1 MTKYYLAARHGACRA
16 EAFWL
21 RRACRAEAFW
31 QRRVVV
37 ACLLVVVTA
46 VAGCAGNRNL
56 PPPDPA
62 VADQFLMQ
70 RGREA
75 MAKKHWIEAREYFRE
90 VIDNYSSSPLRPEA
104 KLAMGD
110 SYLGEGSTE
119 ALILGANEY
128 REFLT
133 FYPRHPQAET
143 AQYNLAM
150 TYFKQM
156 RKSDRDQTATKEA
169 IREFEVFFQRYPD
182 SPITPEVKEKWRI
195 ARDRV
200 SEASFDVGVSYMK
213 RRWYPGAIDRF
224 NEVLRDDPGFSHMDA
239 VYYHLAETL
248 ARADRKGEAIP
259 LFDRVVREYTTS
271 EYVEKAQKR
280 LQELKAQ

>member
-1 MTKYYLAARHGACRA
+1 MTKYYLAACRA
-16 EAFWL
+16 EAV
-21 RRACRAEAFW
+21 RRR
-31 QRRVVV
+31 QLGT
-37 ACLLVVVTA
+37 ACLLLIVSIVT
-46 VAGCAGNRNL
+46 GCGGKNNNL
-56 PPPDPA
+56 PPDPA

-75 MAKKHWIEAREYFRE
+75 LAKKHWIEAREYFRE
-90 VIDNYSSSPLRPEA
+90 VIDNYSSSQLRPEA

-133 FYPRHPQAET
+133 FYPRHPQAAT

-156 RKSDRDQTATKEA
+156 RKPDRDQTATKEA
-169 IREFEVFFQRYPD
+169 LREFDVFFQRYPD
-182 SPITPEVKEKWRI
+182 SPLTPEVKEKWRI
-195 ARDRV
+195 ARDRL
-200 SEASFDVGVSYMK
+200 SEANYNVGVSYMK
-213 RRWYPGAIDRF
+213 RKWYPGAIDRF
-224 NEVLRDDPGFSHMDA
+224 NEVLREDPGFTKIDA
-239 VYYHLAETL
+239 VFFNLAETL

>member
-1 MTKYYLAARHGACRA
+1 MIKHHSKA
-16 EAFWL
+16 
-21 RRACRAEAFW
+21 W
-31 QRRVVV
+31 QRVLGA
-37 ACLLVVVTA
+37 ACLLFILTA
-46 VAGCAGNRNL
+46 ATGCAGKKNNT
-56 PPPDPA
+56 PPDPA

-75 MAKKHWIEAREYFRE
+75 MVKKRWIEAREYFRE

-104 KLAMGD
+104 KLAVGD
-110 SYLGEGSTE
+110 SYLGEASTE
-119 ALILGANEY
+119 SLVLAANEY

-156 RKSDRDQTATKEA
+156 KKADRDPTSTKETLA
-169 IREFEVFFQRYPD
+169 EFDVFFQRYPE
-182 SPITPEVKEKWRI
+182 SALTPEVKTKWRI
-195 ARDRV
+195 ARDRL
-200 SEASFDVGVSYMK
+200 SETSFGVGVSYYK
-213 RRWYPGAIDRF
+213 RKWYPGAIDRF
-224 NEVLRDDPGFSHMDA
+224 NEILRDDPGYTNIDQ
-239 VYYHLAETL
+239 VYYYLAETL

-259 LFDRVVREYTTS
+259 LFDRVVKEYTTS
-271 EYVEKAQKR
+271 EFVEKAQKR

>member
-1 MTKYYLAARHGACRA
+1 MTKHFFTA
-16 EAFWL
+16 
-21 RRACRAEAFW
+21 W
-31 QRRVVV
+31 QRVLGA
-37 ACLLVVVTA
+37 ACLLIIVTA
-46 VAGCAGNRNL
+46 ATGCAGKKDNL
-56 PPPDPA
+56 PPDPA

-70 RGREA
+70 KGREA
-75 MAKKHWIEAREYFRE
+75 LVKKRWIEAREYFRE

-104 KLAMGD
+104 KLALGD
-110 SYLGEGSTE
+110 SYLGEASTE
-119 ALILGANEY
+119 ALVLGANEY

-133 FYPRHPQAET
+133 FYPRHSKAET

-156 RKSDRDQTATKEA
+156 RKPDRDLTAAKEA
-169 IREFEVFFQRYPD
+169 IQEFEVFFQRYPD
-182 SPITPEVKEKWRI
+182 SPLTPKVREDWRT

-200 SEASFDVGVSYMK
+200 SEASYSVGMNYMK
-213 RRWYPGAIDRF
+213 RKWYPGAIDRF
-224 NEVLRDDPGFSHMDA
+224 NEVLREDPGFTHMDA
-239 VYYHLAETL
+239 VYFNLAETL

>member
-1 MTKYYLAARHGACRA
+1 MTKYYFGARHGACLGKA
-16 EAFWL
+16 A
-21 RRACRAEAFW
+21 RR
-31 QRRVVV
+31 RRVLGT
-37 ACLLVVVTA
+37 ACLLLLVSLVT
-46 VAGCAGNRNL
+46 GCAGKKNNI
-56 PPPDPA
+56 PPDPA

-75 MAKKHWIEAREYFRE
+75 LAKKRWIEAREYFRE

-133 FYPRHPQAET
+133 FYPRHPQAAT

-156 RKSDRDQTATKEA
+156 RKPERDQTATKEA
-169 IREFEVFFQRYPD
+169 LQEFEVFFQRYPD
-182 SPITPEVKEKWRI
+182 SPLTPQVKEQWRI

-200 SEASFDVGVSYMK
+200 SEASYGVGVSYMK
-213 RRWYPGAIDRF
+213 RKWYPGAIDRF
-224 NEVLRDDPGFSHMDA
+224 NEVLRDDPGFTKIDA
-239 VYYHLAETL
+239 VFFNLAETL

>member
-1 MTKYYLAARHGACRA
+1 MTKHYFGA
-16 EAFWL
+16 
-21 RRACRAEAFW
+21 W
-31 QRRVVV
+31 QRLPGI
-37 ACLLVVVTA
+37 ACLLL
-46 VAGCAGNRNL
+46 VASVITGCAGKNNNL
-56 PPPDPA
+56 PPDPS

-70 RGREA
+70 RGRESL
-75 MAKKHWIEAREYFRE
+75 AKKRWIEAREYFRE
-90 VIDNYSSSPLRPEA
+90 VIDNYSSSPLRPAA

-119 ALILGANEY
+119 SLILGANEY

-133 FYPRHPQAET
+133 FYPRDPQAET

-156 RKSDRDQTATKEA
+156 RKPDRDLTAAKEA
-169 IREFEVFFQRYPD
+169 IQEFEVFFQRYPD
-182 SPITPEVKEKWRI
+182 SPLTPKVREDWRT

-200 SEASFDVGVSYMK
+200 SEASYSVGMNYMK
-213 RRWYPGAIDRF
+213 RKWYPGAIDRF
-224 NEVLRDDPGFSHMDA
+224 NEVLREDPGFTHMDA
-239 VYYHLAETL
+239 VYFNLAETL

-259 LFDRVVREYTTS
+259 LFDRVVREYTAS